1 MKKYFRE
8 LEELFQNP
16 KSILTYI
23 DKIEA
28 LRAKIIEPELI
39 TEFVNKV
46 REKVQDEAKQAVIK
60 NGGTGMIAMATGSGK
75 SRVAVEL
82 AKYYLN
88 SIDKSLALIVPTE
101 KLRDENWKE
110 EYQKWGAE
118 YLWTPTVRLCYASAS
133 KIQNKNLELAILDEG
148 HNITELSSEFF
159 LNNEVERAV
168 LLTATPPEDKVKRQ
182 ILSDLDLP
190 LVYELTL
197 DQAVRLGFV
206 APYKITVITVPLD
219 ATTKN
224 IPGGTKA
231 NPFMTTEAACYAYWN
246 KRVQGAMFDQTPQG
260 KAKLKFAILGRMQFI
275 YKIPSKTQVI
285 KYLLDKVIPQDDR
298 TIIFCGNIEQAEDVC
313 STYYHSKSGNQFYD
327 AFKTEQINRL
337 SCVKAVNEGHNFPG
351 VDSAIIGQLNSKE
364 KDLVQRIGR
373 IIRYRPGHEAHI
385 WIVISE
391 STQDEKWLEN
401 ATENLNQSKINY
413 VRFPQFKQR
422 TERSDSFKDM
432 PNANEN
438 LEIFR
443 KHGVESI
450 QIGKTNYKI

>member
-1 MKKYFRE
+1 MRKYFRE

-28 LRAKIIEPELI
+28 LKEKITDPELS

-46 REKVQDEAKQAVIK
+46 REKVQNEAIQAVIEN
-60 NGGTGMIAMATGSGK
+60 NGGMVAMATGSGK

-82 AKYYLN
+82 AKYYYN
-88 SIDKSLALIVPTE
+88 CTKNPDAALLVPTE
-101 KLRDENWKE
+101 KLRDENWFE
-110 EYQKWGAE
+110 EYKKWNATF
-118 YLWTPTVRLCYASAS
+118 LLPATTRLCYASAS
-133 KIQNKNLELAILDEG
+133 KIQNRDFELAILDEG

-159 LNNEVERAV
+159 INNNVKRAV
-168 LLTATPPEDKVKRQ
+168 LLTATPPSDPIKKQ
-182 ILSDLDLP
+182 ILYDLGIE

-231 NPFMTTEAACYAYWN
+231 KPFMTTEAACYAYWN

-260 KAKLKFAILGRMQFI
+260 KVKLKFAILGRMQFI

-285 KYLLDKVIPQDDR
+285 KYLLDKVIPEDDR

-313 STYYHSKSGNQFYD
+313 PTYYHSKSGNQFYD

-413 VRFPQFKQR
+413 VRFPNFKTR
-422 TERSDSFKDM
+422 HEHSSS
-432 PNANEN
+432 
-438 LEIFR
+438 L
-443 KHGVESI
+443 
-450 QIGKTNYKI
+450 

>member
-1 MKKYFRE
+1 MRKYFRE

-28 LRAKIIEPELI
+28 LRDKITDPELS

-46 REKVQDEAKQAVIK
+46 REKVQNEAIQAVV
-60 NGGTGMIAMATGSGK
+60 NNRGGMVAMATGSGK

-82 AKYYLN
+82 AKFYN
-88 SIDKSLALIVPTE
+88 KPSVSDLALIVPTE
-101 KLRDENWKE
+101 KLRDQNWLE
-110 EYQKWGAE
+110 EYTKWEAE
-118 YLWTPTVRLCYASAS
+118 PLWSKTERLCYASAS
-133 KIQNKNLELAILDEG
+133 KIHNKEFELVILDEG

-159 LNNEVERAV
+159 INNGVENIV
-168 LLTATPPEDKVKRQ
+168 LLTATPPIDPIKKQ
-182 ILSDLDLP
+182 ILSDLGLK

-206 APYKITVITVPLD
+206 APYKLTVITVPLD

-231 NPFMTTEAACYAYWN
+231 KPFMTTEAACYAYHN
-246 KRVQGAMFDQTPQG
+246 KRVQQSMFDETAQG
-260 KAKLKFAILGRMQFI
+260 KARLKFAILNRMQFI
-275 YKIPSKTQVI
+275 YKIPSKTAVI
-285 KYLLDKVIPQDDR
+285 KYLLSKVIPADDR

-313 STYYHSKSGNQFYD
+313 PTYYHSKSGNQSYD
-327 AFKTEQINRL
+327 AFKAEQINRL

-385 WIVISE
+385 WIVVSE
-391 STQDEKWLEN
+391 GTQDEKWLEK
-401 ATENLNQSKINY
+401 AVENLNQSKIEY

-422 TERSDSFKDM
+422 IER
-432 PNANEN
+432 
-438 LEIFR
+438 
-443 KHGVESI
+443 
-450 QIGKTNYKI
+450 